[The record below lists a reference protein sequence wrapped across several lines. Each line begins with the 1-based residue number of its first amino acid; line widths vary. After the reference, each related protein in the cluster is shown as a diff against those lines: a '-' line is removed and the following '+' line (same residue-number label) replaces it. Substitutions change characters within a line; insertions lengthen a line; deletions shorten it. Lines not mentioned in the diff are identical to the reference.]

1 MQGDFISMNYRT
13 RIKKIQKYLLE
24 KRQFPYLVASLI
36 NIKYCTGFEGSYG
49 YLIFFE
55 DETVFVSD
63 SRYEE
68 YALTILP
75 KNVHFVLQDK
85 DFFKTLQSLM
95 KQKKIKNIF
104 FEEHSITL
112 SQYRTF
118 KEQCKGIAINYGG
131 DVINQLR
138 IIKDDDEI
146 ENIKKAAQITDKC
159 FYHIL
164 EFIKPGVTE
173 WDIAIEI
180 EYFYKTNGCEKNSF
194 DTIVAS
200 GAGSSMPHYKTG
212 AKKIK
217 AGEPVLIDMGC
228 VYRGYCSDIT
238 RTVFVKDI
246 PDGISTIY
254 SVVKDAQQKAVD
266 AVKPNLTTNKLDSI
280 ARDFIAAKGYGALF
294 GHSLG
299 HGVGL
304 DVHELPAVK
313 QNGAVALKKGMVIT
327 IEPGIYIPRE
337 AGVRIEDMV
346 LVTSSGHEV
355 LTKSTKELIVL

>member
-1 MQGDFISMNYRT
+1 MNYRT
-13 RIKKIQKYLLE
+13 RIKKIQKHVSE
-24 KRQFPYLVASLI
+24 KKQFPYLVASLF

-49 YLIFFE
+49 YLLFFE
-55 DETVFVSD
+55 DETVFISD

-68 YALTILP
+68 YALMVLP
-75 KNVHFVLQDK
+75 KNVHFMLQQK
-85 DFFKTLQSLM
+85 DFFKTLKALL
-95 KQKKIKNIF
+95 KHKNINKIF
-104 FEEHSITL
+104 LEEHSITL
-112 SQYRTF
+112 SQYRMF
-118 KEQCKGIAINYGG
+118 KEECKGVTINYGG
-131 DVINQLR
+131 DIINELR
-138 IIKDDDEI
+138 IVKDEDEI

-164 EFIKPGVTE
+164 TLIKPGVSE

-180 EYFYKTNGCEKNSF
+180 EYFYKKHGCLGTSF

-212 AKKIK
+212 TKKIRS
-217 AGEPVLIDMGC
+217 GEPVLIDMGC
-228 VYRGYCSDIT
+228 IYKGYCSDIT
-238 RTVFVKDI
+238 RTVFVKSI
-246 PDGISTIY
+246 PESISTIY
-254 SVVKDAQQKAVD
+254 YVVKEAQQKAVD
-266 AVKPNLTTNKLDSI
+266 AVKAGLTTNKLDSI

-304 DVHELPAVK
+304 DVHEIPAVK
-313 QNGAVALKKGMVIT
+313 QNGSVALKKGMVIT
-327 IEPGIYIPRE
+327 VEPGIYVPKK

-355 LTKSTKELIVL
+355 LTKSTKELIIL

>member
-1 MQGDFISMNYRT
+1 MNYRT
-13 RIKKIQKYLLE
+13 RIKKIQKHLSE
-24 KRQFPYLVASLI
+24 KKQFPYLVASLI

-55 DETVFVSD
+55 DETVFISD

-68 YALTILP
+68 YALMILP
-75 KNVHFVLQDK
+75 DIVRFVLQQK
-85 DFFKTLQSLM
+85 DFFTSL
-95 KQKKIKNIF
+95 KSLLKEKKIKKIF
-104 FEEHSITL
+104 LEEHSITL
-112 SQYRTF
+112 SQY
-118 KEQCKGIAINYGG
+118 KMLKNECKGIAFNYGG
-131 DVINQLR
+131 DVINELR

-146 ENIKKAAQITDKC
+146 ETIKKAAQITDAC
-159 FYHIL
+159 FNHLLKI
-164 EFIKPGVTE
+164 IKPGVTE

-180 EYFYKTNGCEKNSF
+180 EYFYKKHGCQGTSF

-212 AKKIK
+212 IKKIK

-228 VYRGYCSDIT
+228 IFKGYCSDIT
-238 RTVFVKDI
+238 RTVFIKNI
-246 PDGISTIY
+246 PDSVNTIY
-254 SVVKDAQQKAVD
+254 SIVKEAQKRAVD
-266 AVKPNLTTNKLDSI
+266 AVKAGLTTNKLDSI
-280 ARDFIAAKGYGALF
+280 ARDFIAANGYGDLF

-313 QNGAVALKKGMVIT
+313 QNGAMVLKKGMVIT
-327 IEPGIYIPRE
+327 IEPGIYIPKK

-355 LTKSTKELIVL
+355 LTKSTKELIIL